1 MSKNVQSGERW
12 VIQEQFVQYLDVSG
26 FKRKYPKIERRKL
39 EGDEIK
45 YLYELKES
53 FFRIYIGLIYR
64 RIFLI

>member
-1 MSKNVQSGERW
+1 M
-12 VIQEQFVQYLDVSG
+12 IQEQFVQYLDVSG

-53 FFRIYIGLIYR
+53 FLYIPHIELLSR